1 MLLEFAAGQEI
12 DPTDVL
18 AARDVLAHAPREGE
32 PP

>member
-18 AARDVLAHAPREGE
+18 AARDVAHAPREGE